1 MGVGLYL
8 KGVNKDGRSP
18 IFLFAKQGKRH
29 FKKTLKIKT
38 KPSDWNARNYQ
49 VKVTAIDSIIV
60 NRKLT
65 EITNNMNL
73 AWSQFESGSY
83 TWDEFCT
90 KLGGGNATS
99 NENLKGFLDTV
110 LKAKY
115 DNENS
120 YKTYVGVVQA
130 VFKEA
135 GTDNIP
141 LGKLTN
147 EFIDRCVQGWKKRLS
162 PTSVRTYLTHLG
174 KIKNLAYQKGLI
186 SEPFIRRDEWKVKR
200 GGSIK
205 IVETVKSE
213 DFKEA
218 IERIGDIYDLQ
229 AMYFYLLM
237 FCLRGFYQGDIV
249 TMHLHASNLVD
260 ADRDGTLHLDKK
272 EKKYIKHQRS
282 KTGEL
287 MEVRM
292 DLEPI
297 FSLIY
302 TLRETVRLTHG
313 QKINK
318 KTGQP
323 FKKGKDVYSN
333 DELKGWI
340 FSYDL
345 NDTKTHKNVWDV
357 YQKRIKELLG
367 KPFKTARKTFESY
380 ALKLKVSQDIRFK
393 LLGHANPT
401 IKAHYQDWEWEELK
415 EQVDEAHLEVLEEYK
430 AKELLKALNVKA
442 KKLVHTFR

>member
-1 MGVGLYL
+1 MGVGIYL
-8 KGVNKDGRSP
+8 KPVTKDGRSLLYLRAKKGNQ
-18 IFLFAKQGKRH
+18 IFRKSLT
-29 FKKTLKIKT
+29 FKV

-49 VKVTAIDSIIV
+49 VKVSAIDSIIV

-73 AWSQFESGSY
+73 AWSLFESGSY

-90 KLGGGNATS
+90 KLGGGYATS

-147 EFIDRCVQGWKKRLS
+147 EFIDRCVKGWKKRLS

-200 GGSIK
+200 GSSIK

-218 IERIGDIYDLQ
+218 IEKIEDIYDVQ
-229 AMYFYLLM
+229 TMHFYLLM

-249 TMHLHASNLVD
+249 TMHKYETNLHEPD
-260 ADRDGTLHLDKK
+260 EPDGTIYLNSTKK
-272 EKKYIKHQRS
+272 RYIKHQRS

-292 DLEPI
+292 DIDPI
-297 FSLIY
+297 INIIY
-302 TLRETVRLTHG
+302 NLRDTVRITHG
-313 QKINK
+313 QRINK
-318 KTGQP
+318 KTGKP
-323 FKKGKDVYSN
+323 FKKGKDVYSEN
-333 DELKGWI
+333 ELEGWI

-345 NDTKTHKNVWDV
+345 NDT
-357 YQKRIKELLG
+357 
-367 KPFKTARKTFESY
+367 
-380 ALKLKVSQDIRFK
+380 
-393 LLGHANPT
+393 
-401 IKAHYQDWEWEELK
+401 
-415 EQVDEAHLEVLEEYK
+415 
-430 AKELLKALNVKA
+430 
-442 KKLVHTFR
+442 